1 MKRNIR
7 YMLFSCLL
15 VAQAAVAQDE
25 DRRNNLE
32 FGIKAGVN
40 ISNVWDERGQEFTA
54 DSKTG
59 IVGGAFVG
67 IPIGMWLGVQP
78 EILIS
83 QKGFKASGSLLGSPY
98 SFSRTATFIDVP
110 LLVQLKPASFVTV
123 VAGPQFS
130 YLIEQKDE
138 YTFGS
143 NSVEQEEQFDT
154 DNIRKNILGF
164 TAGLDFYYQ
173 HFLLSG
179 RVGIDFQTNNGD
191 GSSLT
196 PRYKN
201 QWLQFT
207 AGFKL

>member
-15 VAQAAVAQDE
+15 VSQAAVAQDE

-59 IVGGAFVG
+59 IVVGVFVG

-83 QKGFKASGSLLGSPY
+83 QKGFKASGSLLGSSY
-98 SFSRTATFIDVP
+98 SFTRTATFIDVP

-154 DNIRKNILGF
+154 DNIR
-164 TAGLDFYYQ
+164 
-173 HFLLSG
+173 
-179 RVGIDFQTNNGD
+179 
-191 GSSLT
+191 
-196 PRYKN
+196 
-201 QWLQFT
+201 
-207 AGFKL
+207 

>member
-15 VAQAAVAQDE
+15 VSQAAVAQDE

-59 IVGGAFVG
+59 IVVGVFVG

-83 QKGFKASGSLLGSPY
+83 QKGFKASGSLLGSSY
-98 SFSRTATFIDVP
+98 SFTRTATFIDVP

-164 TAGLDFYYQ
+164 TAGLDFYYH

-179 RVGIDFQTNNGD
+179 RVGVDFQTNNGD

>member
-1 MKRNIR
+1 
-7 YMLFSCLL
+7 
-15 VAQAAVAQDE
+15 
-25 DRRNNLE
+25 
-32 FGIKAGVN
+32 
-40 ISNVWDERGQEFTA
+40 
-54 DSKTG
+54 
-59 IVGGAFVG
+59 
-67 IPIGMWLGVQP
+67 
-78 EILIS
+78 
-83 QKGFKASGSLLGSPY
+83 
-98 SFSRTATFIDVP
+98 
-110 LLVQLKPASFVTV
+110 VQLKPASFVTV